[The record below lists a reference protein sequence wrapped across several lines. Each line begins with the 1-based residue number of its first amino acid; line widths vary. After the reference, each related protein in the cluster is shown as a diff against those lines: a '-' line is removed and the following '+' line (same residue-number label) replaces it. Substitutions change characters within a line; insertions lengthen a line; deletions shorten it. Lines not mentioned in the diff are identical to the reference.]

1 MRESKKTTSQLSEK
15 LCDATSALE
24 ELEKATINFFAKVVE
39 TVVNTV
45 VEFSKALWCC
55 LASSIEDKKFRKF
68 YYLSEH
74 GKNAR
79 IRKKNKKKFIERFW
93 ELYNDNIQ
101 A

>member
-1 MRESKKTTSQLSEK
+1 MSDLEKTTSQLSEK

-24 ELEKATINFFAKVVE
+24 EFEKATINSFAK
-39 TVVNTV
+39 V
-45 VEFSKALWCC
+45 VEFSKALWRC
-55 LASSIEDKKFRKF
+55 LVSSIEDKKLRKL
-68 YYLSEH
+68 YCLSKH

-79 IRKKNKKKFIERFW
+79 IRKKNKKKFFERFW

>member
-1 MRESKKTTSQLSEK
+1 MSDLEKTTSQLSEK
-15 LCDATSALE
+15 LCDATSAIENLGKE
-24 ELEKATINFFAKVVE
+24 AINSFAKIAEAVANAVA
-39 TVVNTV
+39 
-45 VEFSKALWCC
+45 EFSRGLWSC
-55 LASSIEDKKFRKF
+55 LASNIEDGKLRKY

-79 IRKKNKKKFIERFW
+79 IRKKNKKKFLERFW

>member
-1 MRESKKTTSQLSEK
+1 MRELEKTTQLSEK

-24 ELEKATINFFAKVVE
+24 ELEKATINSIAKVVE

-45 VEFSKALWCC
+45 VEFSKALWSC
-55 LASSIEDKKFRKF
+55 LASSIEDKKLRKL

-79 IRKKNKKKFIERFW
+79 IRKKNKKKFFERFW
-93 ELYNDNIQ
+93 ELYNDNSVS
-101 A
+101 

>member
-1 MRESKKTTSQLSEK
+1 MSDLEKTTSQLSEK

-24 ELEKATINFFAKVVE
+24 EVVKAYANAIVDVAKTVTYALTEFA
-39 TVVNTV
+39 
-45 VEFSKALWCC
+45 KALWRC
-55 LASSIEDKKFRKF
+55 LASNIEDRKLRKF

-79 IRKKNKKKFIERFW
+79 IRKKNKKKFFERFW

>member
-1 MRESKKTTSQLSEK
+1 MRELEKTTSQLSEK
-15 LCDATSALE
+15 LCDATSTLE
-24 ELEKATINFFAKVVE
+24 EVLKAYANAIVDVAKTATYALTEFA
-39 TVVNTV
+39 
-45 VEFSKALWCC
+45 KALWGC
-55 LASSIEDKKFRKF
+55 LALSIEDRKLRKY

-79 IRKKNKKKFIERFW
+79 IRKKNKKKFFERFW